1 MLKIPFWLVLVLSA
15 GCSSVEEFEGTSN
28 NCSTTMSEP
37 DVWMLVERP
46 LGAEPR
52 IFFGFTDAS
61 AQDTWIVARADHI
74 EEDGPSLKFSAT
86 FDLGGDTSANTLDLD
101 LERENDDYSGTFKG
115 ESSFDCDVDMALAD
129 R

>member
-1 MLKIPFWLVLVLSA
+1 MLRILVGFLLVLSA
-15 GCSSVEEFEGTSN
+15 ACSSVEEFEGTSN
-28 NCSTTMSEP
+28 NCPTGMSEP

-52 IFFGFTDAS
+52 IFFGFTDSS
-61 AQDTWIVARADHI
+61 AQDTWIVARADHV
-74 EEDGPSLKFSAT
+74 EEDGSSLKFSAT
-86 FDLGGDTSANTLDLD
+86 FDLGGDTSSNTLDLD
-101 LERENDDYSGTFKG
+101 LERESDHYSGTFKG